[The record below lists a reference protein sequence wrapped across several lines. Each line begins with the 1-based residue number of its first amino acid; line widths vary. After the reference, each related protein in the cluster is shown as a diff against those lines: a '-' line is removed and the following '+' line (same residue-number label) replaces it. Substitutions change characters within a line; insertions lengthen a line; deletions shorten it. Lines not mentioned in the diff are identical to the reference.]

1 MQLMGVASLN
11 PPTACWLRLV
21 SGIGLLPVI
30 DNSKG
35 EAMHIDDAVEFL
47 INFLRFPRIPSGYA
61 VIGYDITMQIIV
73 RAYLTEVEHA
83 PDYPQYVSDQPR
95 GPELTTIFS
104 DAAWELCRRG
114 ILRPSVR
121 TASVGGT
128 ADGSGYSLTT
138 FGRDW
143 ITARPPE
150 ALLFNA
156 DRLSQLFQKLSEK
169 LGPAF
174 LQRASEAAR
183 CYAFDVYVASSA
195 MCGAAAES
203 ILLAVAIAKSGNEAE
218 ILSLYRTAN
227 GRKKVIDSVVGQA
240 RKPIEEQFR
249 SALGLL
255 AYWRDDAAHG
265 LASTISEIESHDA
278 LARLLR

>member
-1 MQLMGVASLN
+1 
-11 PPTACWLRLV
+11 
-21 SGIGLLPVI
+21 
-30 DNSKG
+30 
-35 EAMHIDDAVEFL
+35 MHIDDAVEFL
-47 INFLRFPRIPSGYA
+47 INFLRSPRIPSGYA
-61 VIGYDITMQIIV
+61 TIGYDITMQIIV

-83 PDYPQYVSDQPR
+83 PDYPQYISDQPR

-121 TASVGGT
+121 TDTAVGDQGT

-143 ITARPPE
+143 ITASPPE

-156 DRLSQLFQKLSEK
+156 DRLSQLFKKLSEK

-174 LQRASEAAR
+174 LQRAGEAAR
-183 CYAFDVYVASSA
+183 CYGFGVYVASSA
-195 MCGAAAES
+195 MCGAAAEA

-227 GRKKVIDSVVGQA
+227 GRKKVIDSVIGQA
-240 RKPIEEQFR
+240 RTPIAEQFR

-265 LASTISEIESHDA
+265 LASTISEIEAHDA
-278 LARLLR
+278 LARLLRFSQFTTDNWTELTG